1 MAFPVLVWQTLK
13 SDAVRDF
20 LATNSTAPFLKRLF
34 YIADIPADG
43 S

>member
-1 MAFPVLVWQTLK
+1 MAFPVLV
-13 SDAVRDF
+13 ADF
-20 LATNSTAPFLKRLF
+20 EIRRGERLSGDETSPRRFSTRLL